1 MTTKK
6 AKINN
11 GRLQKI
17 FRDMVDIYSPSGK
30 EGAIVGFLDGF
41 LKGADVPAVRQPVE
55 DGRDNLL
62 ILSPREN
69 AQVVFV
75 GHLDTV
81 AAPDYMNYRF
91 ELDDDEVYGLGTAD
105 MKGGCAA
112 MIEAF
117 TAYCRAHD
125 GDLPASLALVVGEE
139 ETGDGAQTF
148 VDEYHYP
155 WAIVGEPTSLVP
167 CFSHFGYL
175 ELELTTYGRRV
186 HASLAQKEHN
196 AIRSMLTMLLSLTE
210 YLDGSRHE
218 VIYNIR
224 DMQSSQAGFAV
235 PDRCDVY
242 VDLHVPPQFG
252 IGDLSFEIE
261 EVIAGQLDDSAQ
273 LHDSLVFSTIH
284 AGYDL
289 PSRGYFPELL
299 KDVLTA
305 RSMKWEPTSFRSDSD
320 ATILW
325 GAGIKPVILG
335 PGQLAKAHT
344 SDESVRMTEVSQSAQ
359 VYLDILYALDA
370 NGSS

>member
-1 MTTKK
+1 MSTVK
-6 AKINN
+6 AHVNR
-11 GRLQKI
+11 GRLEKI

-41 LKGADVPAVRQPVE
+41 LKGADIPVIRQPVE
-55 DGRDNLL
+55 NGRDNLL
-62 ILSPREN
+62 IISPRED
-69 AQVVFV
+69 AQAVFV

-81 AAPDYMNYRF
+81 SAPDYMNYRF
-91 ELDDDEVYGLGTAD
+91 EMEDGEVYGLGTAD

-117 TAYCRAHD
+117 TAYCHAHD
-125 GDLPASLALVVGEE
+125 GDVPASLALVVGEE
-139 ETGDGAQTF
+139 ETGDGAQSF
-148 VDEYHYP
+148 VDEHHYP
-155 WAIVGEPTSLVP
+155 WAIVGEPTGLMP
-167 CFSHFGYL
+167 CFSHYGYL
-175 ELELTTYGRRV
+175 ELELTTYGKRM

-196 AIRSMLTMLLSLTE
+196 AIRSMLTMLLSLTGH
-210 YLDGSRHE
+210 LDSSRHD

-235 PDRCDVY
+235 PDRCDVF

-261 EVIAGQLDDSAQ
+261 EVIAGQIADRSR

-289 PSRGYFPELL
+289 PDRGYFPELL
-299 KDVLTA
+299 KDVMIA
-305 RSMKWEPTSFRSDSD
+305 HDMDWKPSSFQSDSD

-344 SDESVRMTEVSQSAQ
+344 IDESVQMEEVCSSAEL
-359 VYLDILYALDA
+359 YLDILYALDKD
-370 NGSS
+370 